1 MWHGY
6 RGRLLKPLG
15 DGLRPQSD
23 RSFLCEPRH
32 CTDLPSRSSRCPLST
47 LVWIGEP
54 RAWWS
59 KQHVRPTSISLL
71 LGSARGELLL
81 DVYSVL
87 DLHVR
92 LHVHEVLTRLAHH
105 LRLSLGLGMRVRG
118 MCHHGHLARM
128 TGLWCVAW
136 VSV

>member
-1 MWHGY
+1 MCVQRRYPCYW
-6 RGRLLKPLG
+6 
-15 DGLRPQSD
+15 
-23 RSFLCEPRH
+23 
-32 CTDLPSRSSRCPLST
+32 DLPAENYVC
-47 LVWIGEP
+47 
-54 RAWWS
+54 
-59 KQHVRPTSISLL
+59 
-71 LGSARGELLL
+71 

-92 LHVHEVLTRLAHH
+92 LHVHEVLTGLAHH
-105 LRLSLGLGMRVRG
+105 LRLSLGLRMRVRG